1 MFSKEKLARRN
12 SPQLSE
18 LRASTQSYLIDGS
31 WMLDK
36 LTDKAEDSRTT
47 RSHRPL
53 IKIEQL
59 RKVFVNG
66 TVALDGINLTI
77 PSSSQF
83 LSVLGPSG
91 CGKSTLLRLIAG
103 LERPTSGTIDWPTT
117 VHDAQARPRPELGYV
132 FQDPTLMPWATVFN
146 NLYLPLRIKGLR
158 RSAAREQILNA
169 LRQVGLQDF
178 ADTYPRE
185 LSGGMRMRASVA
197 RAIVTRPRV
206 MLMDEPF
213 AALDEITR
221 LKLDRELLELWQ
233 TYKLT
238 VIFVTHSVFES
249 VFLADRI
256 VVMGT
261 RPGRIVADLC
271 IDEPYPRAD
280 SFRMSTTYNEHCRQ
294 VSEALAR
301 SMGEE

>member
-261 RPGRIVADLC
+261 RPGRIVADLR